1 MFEAV
6 RPSFPCNTFYYLKEN
21 NYLYKDIIVKPENI
35 SGDILTLTVTHTD
48 RLDTQSDNEDE
59 TSILTDLLVNPIDI
73 PIPINI

>member
-1 MFEAV
+1 M
-6 RPSFPCNTFYYLKEN
+6 
-21 NYLYKDIIVKPENI
+21 YKDIIVKPENI
-35 SGDILTLTVTHTD
+35 SGDIITLTVTHTD